1 LNQSTIAQEISGVG
15 IGLHKGIPIKISM
28 LPLDADSGV
37 VFYRSDVDKYIE
49 AKPQNVKD
57 TRMATVIG
65 DDNGNIVSTI
75 EHLLS
80 SIYAFGIDN
89 ILIKLDSYEV
99 PIMDGSSASFCMM
112 LKDAGLKRLDK
123 KRKAIILKEKVSVE
137 TKDGKYVSLEP
148 ALTPSYDFSIDFNHP
163 AISHQSYSFAFSKSN
178 YHDEIARAR
187 TFGFVKDIQM
197 LRKSDLALGGSLEN
211 AIVLDEKRILNIEGL
226 RYENEFVRHKILDA
240 IGDLTLLGYPY
251 IAKYSSHAGSHNLN
265 HELTV
270 KLLESKDSYEI
281 VDLEGI
287 KEMVFYDQN

>member
-1 LNQSTIAQEISGVG
+1 MKQSTIAESVNGVG
-15 IGLHKGIPIKISM
+15 IGLHKGIPIKIS
-28 LPLDADSGV
+28 LEPLDADSGV
-37 VFYRSDVDKYIE
+37 VFYRSDLDRYIE
-49 AKPQNVKD
+49 AKPENVQD
-57 TRMATVIG
+57 TRMATVVG
-65 DDNGNIVSTI
+65 NSKDDAVSTI

-80 SIYAFGIDN
+80 AVYAFGIDN

-112 LKDAGLKRLDK
+112 LKDAGIQRLEK

-137 TKDGKYVSLEP
+137 KDGKFVSLEP
-148 ALTPSYDFSIDFNHP
+148 ALTPSYEFSINFNHP
-163 AISHQSYSFAFSKSN
+163 AISSQSYSFSFSKEN
-178 YHDEIARAR
+178 YLNEIARAR

-197 LRKSDLALGGSLEN
+197 LRKMDLALGGSLEN

-265 HELTV
+265 HELTL
-270 KLLESKDSYEI
+270 KLLENKDSYEI

-287 KEMVFYDQN
+287 KEMAFYDQN

>member
-1 LNQSTIAQEISGVG
+1 LKQSTIAKPVNGVG
-15 IGLHKGIPIKISM
+15 IGLHKGVPIKIS
-28 LPLDADSGV
+28 LEPLEADSGV
-37 VFYRSDVDKYIE
+37 VFYRSDLDRYIKAE
-49 AKPQNVKD
+49 PQNVQD
-57 TRMATVIG
+57 TRMATVV
-65 DDNGNIVSTI
+65 GNSKEDSVSTI

-80 SIYAFGIDN
+80 AIYAFGIDN

-112 LKDAGLKRLDK
+112 LKDAGIQRLDK
-123 KRKAIILKEKVSVE
+123 KRRVIILKEKVTVE
-137 TKDGKYVSLEP
+137 KDGKFVSLEP
-148 ALTPSYDFSIDFNHP
+148 ALTPSYEFSITFNHP
-163 AISHQSYSFAFSKSN
+163 AISKQEYSFSFSKEN
-178 YHDEIARAR
+178 YLNEIARAR

-197 LRKSDLALGGSLEN
+197 LRKMDLALGGSLEN

-265 HELTV
+265 HELTL
-270 KLLESKDSYEI
+270 KLLENKDSYEI

-287 KEMVFYDQN
+287 QGDGIL